1 MKKTYQT
8 ICIQIIPVA
17 EDMIRTSEMNNQM
30 DEWDEIIET

>member
-8 ICIQIIPVA
+8 IRIQIIPVA

-30 DEWDEIIET
+30 DEWDEIIEA